1 MFFDIMFEVG
11 GQNLV
16 ETASDI
22 FLPVYEYV
30 CNLATTSWI
39 WECIA
44 AGMEAMF
51 T

>member
-16 ETASDI
+16 EMTSNI
-22 FLPVYEYV
+22 LFPVYEHV

-44 AGMEAMF
+44 TGMGAMF